1 MTNTSNNGALV
12 NITFENLTPHDI
24 NLILPDGEV
33 FTIPA
38 TGVVARVG
46 SPLSRL
52 AALVSSLSL
61 RQCLTAM

>member
-33 FTIPA
+33 CN
-38 TGVVARVG
+38 RR
-46 SPLSRL
+46 SR
-52 AALVSSLSL
+52 S
-61 RQCLTAM
+61 RWFPC

>member
-33 FTIPA
+33 FTIP
-38 TGVVARVG
+38 GNRR
-46 SPLSRL
+46 SR
-52 AALVSSLSL
+52 S
-61 RQCLTAM
+61 RWFPR